1 MKAAPLRAEWVIP
14 KADRRIVRA
23 LATGLGVPGIVAEVL
38 ASRGL
43 TAVPDAQDF
52 LETRHQSFCDPLSLT
67 GMTAALERIKR
78 AKEKNEH
85 VRVFGDYDV
94 DGMAATALMVRGL
107 RRAGLRTVTH
117 AMPNRMTEGYGIN
130 CESVAEAARDS
141 VALLIT
147 VDNGINAFDAADEAR
162 KCGIDLVITDHHAMD
177 TRLPDACA
185 VVNPH
190 QDDPAGPAAFLCG
203 AALAFKLCSA
213 LNGVDHDLDLAA
225 LATIADVVPLRREN
239 RLIVARGIERI
250 AARAHPGIEALVRQA
265 NLTSR
270 EVRAEH
276 VAFQLA
282 PRLNASGRLS
292 DGSAALGLMLTDSH
306 GEAEK
311 LAAELD
317 RLNKERRGIEDGIFE
332 EARRR
337 VEEEIPDDRRTIVLA
352 GRRWHPGVI
361 GIVASRLLGCFGR
374 PVILIAVNA
383 DGIGRGSGRSV
394 RQLHMAQALSACQE
408 ILVKHGG
415 HRLAAGLTIEEANVA
430 RFAEMFEEE
439 ARRQMP
445 SEAAP
450 KELPLDAIVAL
461 SELDSALIN
470 TLERLEPFG
479 AENPAP
485 IFGAFGVSIPRRSA
499 QALRGG
505 HLRCVIAHDNHS
517 FPAIGFNL
525 AEHWN
530 SHDMPEFA
538 DVAFRPKFN
547 TWRGETTIQLQL
559 VGLRAA
565 GSPAGKASTG

>member
-1 MKAAPLRAEWVIP
+1 MKAAPLRAVWVMP
-14 KADRRIVRA
+14 KTDRRVVRA

-43 TAVPDAQDF
+43 TAVPDAQNF
-52 LETRHQSFCDPLSLT
+52 LEMKHQTFCDPLTLT
-67 GMTAALERIKR
+67 GMAAAVDRIKH
-78 AKEKNEH
+78 AKTKSEH
-85 VRVFGDYDV
+85 IRVFGDYDV

-107 RRAGLRTVTH
+107 RRAGVRTVSH

-130 CESVAEAARDS
+130 PESVADAARDGVS
-141 VALLIT
+141 LLIT

-162 KCGIDLVITDHHAMD
+162 RRGVDLIVTDHHTMD
-177 TRLPDACA
+177 PTLPDACA

-190 QDDPAGPAAFLCG
+190 QDDPASPTAYLCG

-213 LNGVDHDLDLAA
+213 LNGGEDDLDLAA

-239 RLIVARGIERI
+239 RLIVARGVERI
-250 AARAHPGIEALVRQA
+250 ATRAHPGIEALVRQA
-265 NLTSR
+265 KLTPR

-292 DGSAALGLMLTDSH
+292 DGSAALGLLLTDSH
-306 GEAEK
+306 GEAEH

-337 VEEEIPDDRRTIVLA
+337 VEEEIPEGLRTIVLA
-352 GRRWHPGVI
+352 SRAWHPGVI
-361 GIVASRLLGCFGR
+361 GIVASRLLGRFGR
-374 PVILIAVNA
+374 PVILIALND

-394 RQLHMAQALSACQE
+394 RQLHMAEALAACQDL
-408 ILVKHGG
+408 LVKQGG
-415 HRLAAGLTIEEANVA
+415 HRLAAGLTIEQANIA
-430 RFAEMFEEE
+430 RFAERFEEE

-445 SEAAP
+445 DQPAP

-461 SELDSALIN
+461 SELDSALIH

-479 AENPAP
+479 SENPAP
-485 IFGAFGVSIPRRSA
+485 VFGAFGVSIPRRSA

-505 HLRCVIAHDNHS
+505 HLRCVVAHENHS

-530 SHDMPEFA
+530 SLDMPEFA

-547 TWRGETTIQLQL
+547 TWRGETTIQLHL

-565 GSPAGKASTG
+565 GTPASEAGAE

>member
-1 MKAAPLRAEWVIP
+1 MKAAPLQSEWIIP
-14 KADRRIVRA
+14 TPDRRVVRA

-52 LETRHQSFCDPLSLT
+52 LESRHQSFSDPLALT
-67 GMTAALERIKR
+67 GMREAVERIRR
-78 AKEKNEH
+78 AKANQEH

-107 RRAGLRTVTH
+107 LRAGLRHVSH

-130 CESVAEAARDS
+130 PESVADAARDG
-141 VALLIT
+141 VNLLIT

-162 KCGIDLVITDHHAMD
+162 RRGIDLIVTDHHAMD
-177 TRLPDACA
+177 PTLPEACA

-190 QDDPAGPAAFLCG
+190 RDDPASPAAFLCG

-213 LNGVDHDLDLAA
+213 LNGAEHDLELAA

-239 RLIVARGIERI
+239 RLIVSRGIERI
-250 AARAHPGIEALVRQA
+250 AARAHPGIEALAQQA
-265 NLTSR
+265 NLNAR
-270 EVRAEH
+270 DIRAEH

-282 PRLNASGRLS
+282 PRLNASGRLG
-292 DGSAALGLMLTDSH
+292 DGSAALGLMLADSH
-306 GEAEK
+306 GDAEH
-311 LAAELD
+311 LATELD
-317 RLNKERRGIEDGIFE
+317 RLNKERRAIEDGIFN
-332 EARRR
+332 EARGR
-337 VEEEIPDDRRTIVLA
+337 VEAEVPDDRRTIVLA
-352 GRRWHPGVI
+352 ERGWHPGVI

-374 PVILIAVNA
+374 PVILIAVNE

-394 RQLHMAQALSACQE
+394 RDLHLAETLAACQDL
-408 ILVKHGG
+408 LVKSGG
-415 HRLAAGLTIEEANVA
+415 HRLAAGLTIEEAKVPEFADRIEAVA
-430 RFAEMFEEE
+430 CKRMPDGPT
-439 ARRQMP
+439 AR
-445 SEAAP
+445 
-450 KELPLDAIVAL
+450 ELPLDAIVAL
-461 SELDSALIN
+461 SELDGALLN

-479 AENPAP
+479 SENPAP
-485 IFGAFGVSIPRRSA
+485 VFGAFGVRIPRRSA

-505 HLRCVIAHDNHS
+505 HLRCTVAHDGHS

-525 AEHWN
+525 AEQWN
-530 SHDMPEFA
+530 AHDMPEFA

-559 VGLRAA
+559 VALRAA
-565 GSPAGKASTG
+565 EAAGVR